1 MRSPMAVNVDFSR
14 GTIRPRLGAAL
25 FYKNPDDDIPM
36 RVLGLS
42 GFRKR
47 DGDSLVVAVVLL
59 EDAISGTA
67 YPWKLEFQV
76 FDTNGTR
83 LSNVRIDQYPLAET
97 ADPDNYYTMTQFHGK
112 LFIASKGGRVMK
124 YDYHTNATTPEY
136 ATALVSSAFTDVEQ
150 YASYPQGSLIVEHED
165 RIIVAG
171 FDGVTAHSL
180 STPLSVNQNTV
191 DEETL
196 DAARGSSIL
205 GPRELVVSDAPTPD
219 LFGTDRNFGFPGAG
233 AITGLAS
240 TPAGLLVLTENNV
253 YMVKIYPAQQEK
265 SDLHEHSLIAEGVG
279 CVSQRSVCQGQGLTA
294 WLGHDGIYMF
304 DGRAVTKISDD
315 LADLWSSGR
324 WEETP
329 MSSMGQI
336 LSNLGYPFVLHKTR
350 MDRACGTFDASTG
363 TFIWSLPLAGH
374 EKNAFLVVTH
384 YPATGSW
391 SMSAPMLTGT
401 ATGITSFRPT
411 NFAVIHDR
419 GRKRVIFSDYSTGLF
434 AYNES
439 VTDFNFDDEDEPV
452 DILWAYQS
460 PGHDLGAGAT
470 ASPKALQIRQRAT
483 GSTDGGS
490 WYIETE
496 RNFDMEG
503 NELASGGNLHT
514 SPQTAPP
521 TSASTVTHYW
531 DQGNWNA
538 IKWHRGDVWRARY
551 PVGPVNGNSFRVG
564 LTGQQGVHRQEFM
577 DYAIELDR
585 KRDVT

>member
-25 FYKNPDDDIPM
+25 FYKNPDDDVPM
-36 RVLGLS
+36 RFLGLS
-42 GFRKR
+42 GYRKR

-83 LSNVRIDQYPLAET
+83 LSNVRIDEYPLAET

-112 LFIASKGGRVMK
+112 LYIASKGGRVMK

-136 ATALVSSAFTDVEQ
+136 APAFVNTVFVDINQ

-165 RIIVAG
+165 RIVVAG
-171 FDGVTAHSL
+171 FDGVTSHSL
-180 STPLSVNQNTV
+180 SSPLPEEQNTV
-191 DEETL
+191 DKETL
-196 DAARGSSIL
+196 DSTRSASIL
-205 GPRELVVSDAPTPD
+205 GPREIIVSDAPDPD
-219 LFGTDRNFGFPGAG
+219 LFAVDRQFGFPAAG
-233 AITGLAS
+233 AITAIAS
-240 TPAGLLVLTENNV
+240 TPSGLLVLAENNT
-253 YMVKIYPAQQEK
+253 YMVQIYPFQQEK
-265 SDLHEHSLIAEGVG
+265 SDLHEHRLISEGIG
-279 CVSQRSVCQGQGLTA
+279 CVSQRSVCQGRGITA
-294 WLGHDGIYMF
+294 WLAHDGIYMF
-304 DGRAVTKISDD
+304 DGKAVTKISDD
-315 LADLWSSGR
+315 IADLWASGR

-329 MSSMGQI
+329 MTALGDT
-336 LSNLGYPFVLHKTR
+336 LSKLGYPFVLHKTR
-350 MDRACGTFDASTG
+350 MDRACGTFDAASS

-374 EKNAFLVVTH
+374 EKNSSLVVTY
-384 YPATGSW
+384 YPSTGSW
-391 SMSAPMLTGT
+391 SMSAPMPTT
-401 ATGITSFRPT
+401 TDTGISSFRPT
-411 NFAVIHDR
+411 NFAIVHDR
-419 GRKRVIFSDYSTGLF
+419 GRKRVIFSDYSTGLY
-434 AYNES
+434 AYNEA
-439 VTDFNFDDEDEPV
+439 VTDFNFDDNAAV
-452 DILWAYQS
+452 DILWVYQS
-460 PGHDLGAGAT
+460 PTHDMGAGAT

-483 GSTDGGS
+483 GSADGGS

-496 RNFDMEG
+496 RNFDMSDG
-503 NELASGGNLHT
+503 ELSSTGTLHT

-531 DQGNWNA
+531 NQGNWDA

-564 LTGQQGVHRQEFM
+564 LSGEQGVRRQELL
-577 DYAIELDR
+577 DYAIEVEQ